1 MSLGDTATDAYRRRA
16 PYCARARVQ
25 KVARTINRVATM
37 MDLRKQRQCFRGRAL
52 LSAALLVGLAV
63 APRTTAPAGA
73 QTTAA
78 PVSCSGTFTPSPMQG
93 QYSGTWHSDG
103 DYHFAVWNT
112 DLRLQITIDG
122 TLSMYVAPD
131 GTVTGT
137 ANGSVDA
144 PITHD
149 GVHDV
154 SSGKGSI
161 SGSIGGSLTAS
172 GANLVLHAPVIDMH
186 WGTFVGGGYT
196 VEKFITMP
204 DYSFSVGSL
213 LCTSSG
219 GTISEQ
225 DFPTMAVVADGANQ
239 MTYAPGIGPATG
251 TWSLTASKTSQFNA
265 LSSRVDAFI
274 SSANAVLDGP
284 GSLTAGEVDRDIAAP
299 LKALVA
305 DIRDDPDTARCLLER
320 LAAWEATA
328 VPGLLQRAALV
339 SGSDALPSLRTDGD
353 AVRAAQDLAVLC
365 APPEA
370 SAAGP
375 VTAAVLASLDR
386 AVAARAWTDVAL
398 LLREALL
405 VGATPGP
412 RLQSDLHS
420 LLGATS
426 NSTALLT
433 FARTAY
439 ALGDDADTSAAY
451 SRLTVRA
458 TRSIAQRKKKPHP
471 KRKATPR
478 PTAKAFRKPTPKPTA
493 TATPKPSSTPVPKPS
508 LSQLLSA
515 GIAPM
520 NLTVSDGSAQWQAV
534 PGATSYIVS
543 VIGSAGV
550 VWSWGGSATSTQL
563 GETTLNGVPG
573 SEEDL
578 PPHID
583 ATGAHW
589 SVIALDS
596 NGTIVGATF
605 RKPV

>member
-1 MSLGDTATDAYRRRA
+1 
-16 PYCARARVQ
+16 
-25 KVARTINRVATM
+25 
-37 MDLRKQRQCFRGRAL
+37 
-52 LSAALLVGLAV
+52 
-63 APRTTAPAGA
+63 
-73 QTTAA
+73 
-78 PVSCSGTFTPSPMQG
+78 MQG

-122 TLSMYVAPD
+122 TLSAYVAPD

-154 SSGKGSI
+154 SSGKGTI

-204 DYSFSVGSL
+204 DYSFSVTSL

-219 GTISEQ
+219 GAISEQ
-225 DFPTMAVVADGANQ
+225 DFPTMAVVADGDNQ

-251 TWSLTASKTSQFNA
+251 TWSLTAAKTSQFNA

-274 SSANAVLDGP
+274 SSANAVLDAP
-284 GSLTAGEVDRDIAAP
+284 GSLTAGEVDRTIATP
-299 LKALVA
+299 LKALVEV
-305 DIRDDPDTARCLLER
+305 IRSDPDTARCLLER

-328 VPGLLQRAALV
+328 VPRLLQRDALL
-339 SGSDALPSLRTDGD
+339 SGNDTLPSLRTAGD

-365 APPEA
+365 TPPGA
-370 SAAGP
+370 SAAGL
-375 VTAAVLASLDR
+375 VAAAILASLDR
-386 AVAARAWTDVAL
+386 AVSARNWTDVAL

-405 VGATPGP
+405 FGATPVP

-426 NSTALLT
+426 TSAALIT
-433 FARTAY
+433 FARVAY
-439 ALGDDADTSAAY
+439 TLGDDADTSAAY
-451 SRLTVRA
+451 SRLTA
-458 TRSIAQRKKKPHP
+458 RSAKILAQRKKKPAP
-471 KRKATPR
+471 KRKATPK
-478 PTAKAFRKPTPKPTA
+478 PTAKAPRKPAPKPSRTPTPKPTRTSMPTA
-493 TATPKPSSTPVPKPS
+493 TATPKPSFTPVPKPS
-508 LSQLLSA
+508 LEQLLSA
-515 GIAPM
+515 GIASVT
-520 NLTVSDGSAQWQAV
+520 LTVSDGSAQWQAG
-534 PGATSYIVS
+534 PGATSYVVS
-543 VIGSAGV
+543 VIGPTGL
-550 VWSWGGSATSTQL
+550 VWSWAGSGTSVQL
-563 GETTLNGVPG
+563 GDTTLDGVPG
-573 SEEDL
+573 SGNDL

-583 ATGAHW
+583 TAGTRW
-589 SVIALDS
+589 SVLALGAS
-596 NGTIVGATF
+596 GTIVGATF
-605 RKPV
+605 RKSS

>member
-1 MSLGDTATDAYRRRA
+1 
-16 PYCARARVQ
+16 
-25 KVARTINRVATM
+25 
-37 MDLRKQRQCFRGRAL
+37 
-52 LSAALLVGLAV
+52 
-63 APRTTAPAGA
+63 
-73 QTTAA
+73 
-78 PVSCSGTFTPSPMQG
+78 MQG

-122 TLSMYVAPD
+122 TFSAYVAPD

-154 SSGKGSI
+154 SSGKGTI

-204 DYSFSVGSL
+204 DYNFSVTSL

-219 GTISEQ
+219 GSISEQ
-225 DFPTMAVVADGANQ
+225 DFPTMAVVADGDNQ

-251 TWSLTASKTSQFNA
+251 IWSLTAAKTSKFNA

-274 SSANAVLDGP
+274 SSANAVLDAP
-284 GSLTAGEVDRDIAAP
+284 GSLTAGEVDRTIAAP

-305 DIRDDPDTARCLLER
+305 DIRSDPDTARCLLER

-328 VPGLLQRAALV
+328 VPKLLLGGALP
-339 SGSDALPSLRTDGD
+339 SGNDALPSLRTAGD
-353 AVRAAQDLAVLC
+353 AVRAAQDFAVLC
-365 APPEA
+365 TPPGA
-370 SAAGP
+370 SAVNP
-375 VTAAVLASLDR
+375 VGAEILTSLDR
-386 AVAARAWTDVAL
+386 AVSARNWTDVAL

-405 VGATPGP
+405 LGTAPGP
-412 RLQSDLHS
+412 RLRSDLHS

-426 NSTALLT
+426 SSAALLT
-433 FARTAY
+433 FARVAY
-439 ALGDDADTSAAY
+439 ALGDDVDTSAAY
-451 SRLTVRA
+451 SRLTA
-458 TRSIAQRKKKPHP
+458 RSTKSLAQRKKKPHP
-471 KRKATPR
+471 KRKATPK
-478 PTAKAFRKPTPKPTA
+478 PTAKPTRTPTPKPTRTSTPLA

-508 LSQLLSA
+508 LAQLLSA
-515 GIAPM
+515 GIAPVT
-520 NLTVSDGSAQWQAV
+520 LTVSHGSAQWQAV
-534 PGATSYIVS
+534 PGATYYVVS
-543 VIGSAGV
+543 VIGSTGV
-550 VWSWGGSATSTQL
+550 VWSWAGSGTSTQL
-563 GETTLNGVPG
+563 GDTTLDGVPG
-573 SEEDL
+573 SGNDL

-583 ATGAHW
+583 AAGASW
-589 SVIALDS
+589 SILALDLS
-596 NGTIVGATF
+596 GTIVGATF
-605 RKPV
+605 RKQS